1 MTAAAITAVF
11 ALAGVLVT
19 VAVNQHLAR
28 QDRLR
33 KDFAEALAAVE
44 RYAELPYRVRRRQ
57 GSSPET
63 RERIS
68 DVIHDVQQDL
78 LFHQS
83 WVRIQSPPVAN
94 VYDALVAAM
103 RMEAGRAMTETW
115 KTVAITA
122 DEDMPLG
129 AGYEYPKTG
138 QRRAEYVGAVRR
150 QLEWGPARWA
160 REQAVPWGISLLER
174 RKSNA
179 R

>member
-11 ALAGVLVT
+11 ALAGVLIT

-57 GSSPET
+57 GAGPDT
-63 RERIS
+63 REHLS
-68 DVIHDVQQDL
+68 EAIHEVQQDL

-83 WVRIQSPPVAN
+83 WIRIQDSRVADA
-94 VYDALVAAM
+94 YDVLVGTT
-103 RMEAGRAMTETW
+103 RREAGHAMTEAWRTA
-115 KTVAITA
+115 VITA
-122 DEDMPLG
+122 DEEMPLG
-129 AGYEYPKTG
+129 VGYDFPEMR
-138 QRRAEYVGAVRR
+138 QRRAEYIGTVRW
-150 QLEWGPARWA
+150 QLQWGPARWA
-160 REQAVPWGISLLER
+160 REYAVPWVFGLLER
-174 RKSNA
+174 QKSGA

>member
-57 GSSPET
+57 GSGPET

-68 DVIHDVQQDL
+68 DVIHGVQQDL
-78 LFHQS
+78 LFYRS
-83 WVRIQSPPVAN
+83 WVRIQSLPVAN
-94 VYDALVAAM
+94 AYDALVAATKL
-103 RMEAGRAMTETW
+103 EAGRAMTEAW
-115 KTVAITA
+115 KTATISA

-129 AGYEYPKTG
+129 EGYDFPEMRH
-138 QRRAEYVGAVRR
+138 RRAEYVGAVRR

-160 REQAVPWGISLLER
+160 RERAVPWGIDLLER

>member
-1 MTAAAITAVF
+1 MTAAIITAVF

-57 GSSPET
+57 GAGPET

-68 DVIHDVQQDL
+68 DVTHGVQQDL
-78 LFHQS
+78 LFYQS
-83 WVRIQSPPVAN
+83 WVRIQAPRVADA
-94 VYDALVAAM
+94 YDALVGAM
-103 RMEAGRAMTETW
+103 RREAGRAMSEAWRTG
-115 KTVAITA
+115 AITA

-129 AGYEYPKTG
+129 DGYDFPEMR

-160 REQAVPWGISLLER
+160 RDRALPWAVGVLER
-174 RKSNA
+174 RKSDA